1 MAKQVTRK
9 AAIDNINSFI
19 LKKAQED
26 EEIPEEGDV
35 EETPEDAEGDEE
47 PEDEGLDEVEEEVEE
62 APPEGLEERVEA
74 IEETQEV
81 IEEGLEEHKEILEQL
96 LDGDSEGEETIFED
110 FMEEEKGD
118 EEEISGDE
126 MGLEDDF
133 LTASDKEDEQ
143 MSLRDQR
150 KARLKKAAADTETL
164 NDQWELEKDKK
175 KRSGPIQPEVPK
187 GNVPKHEMPEIFKVS
202 DLSLEQTKDKKAWLV
217 LDKNDKPFCVLHKGS
232 LSEKEFASEAFA
244 KKVILDMHKMGIK
257 HALKKYRAAKY
268 VKKIA
273 SAALVDPKVAA
284 VANNDF
290 KRRFVRAVRLALT
303 AMNKNLVKEIPL
315 KAALYEILADLEVQ
329 DAARIV
335 EAAFARA
342 GVKHFEAAI
351 AKAEDYLGM
360 SDASFIELESQIND
374 TEVADVTTNTNE
386 NRITASSDA
395 ADLRRRA
402 RENSMPFSSS
412 TEEDPNDKIAMLE
425 RVLPKPRLSNIASM
439 FKGSSRG

>member
-35 EETPEDAEGDEE
+35 EETPEDVEGGEE
-47 PEDEGLDEVEEEVEE
+47 PEDEGLDVEEE

-110 FMEEEKGD
+110 FMEEEKGEG
-118 EEEISGDE
+118 EEDEISGDE

-150 KARLKKAAADTETL
+150 RARLKKAAADTETL

-202 DLSLEQTKDKKAWLV
+202 DLSLEQTKDKKAWVV

-232 LSEKEFASEAFA
+232 LSEKDFASEAFA
-244 KKVILDMHKMGIK
+244 KKVILDMHKMGIRN
-257 HALKKYRAAKY
+257 ALKKYRAAKY
-268 VKKIA
+268 VKKTA
-273 SAALVDPKVAA
+273 SAAPVNPKIAA

-329 DAARIV
+329 DASRIV
-335 EAAFARA
+335 EAAFASA

-374 TEVADVTTNTNE
+374 TEVADIAANVNE
-386 NRITASSDA
+386 TRITASADA
-395 ADLRRRA
+395 TELRRRA